1 MGIVTLP
8 TKSPNLKVHHIHRDR
23 LRFMVSTRNPL
34 AQRSKLTLEE
44 VASQPLIFP
53 RTGFTRQVLDKLFRP
68 YRSRIH
74 VTMELPSIGMIKRF
88 VGADAGVSFISESF
102 AKDQVKAG
110 EVKLLNVEGVDL
122 YRELGLVYRRDRSLP
137 RAAQALIALIREYR
151 VRRLRTRCNVR
162 VSLSSGIATRLRKIF
177 PQRSYFFDS
186 GTSKLRLAMALA
198 ITFSW
203 ILIRSLSA

>member
-1 MGIVTLP
+1 
-8 TKSPNLKVHHIHRDR
+8 

-34 AQRSKLTLEE
+34 AHRSKLTLEE

-110 EVKLLNVEGVDL
+110 EVKLLTVEGVEL

-151 VRRLRTRCNVR
+151 KAADH
-162 VSLSSGIATRLRKIF
+162 SSAA
-177 PQRSYFFDS
+177 SD
-186 GTSKLRLAMALA
+186 
-198 ITFSW
+198 
-203 ILIRSLSA
+203 